1 MFQPFMKLDFT
12 IFDPNVE
19 QRSAI
24 NSIAA
29 FCESHHKPTFAL
41 NELLDQSVAP
51 EQRKTISDWLRPSR
65 RAVVLDYLLLLQEN
79 GTWRC
84 DQLIPESVPYHALR
98 LMPAFSKKF
107 GDHKVPSDNK
117 EFLSLV
123 YSGRARILGKPATAV
138 TPQLFAFIKER
149 LARCGLETLS
159 ADLSS
164 ISEIWDVFDDYEFQ
178 QLMGR
183 QP

>member
-1 MFQPFMKLDFT
+1 MKLDLT
-12 IFDPNVE
+12 IFEPDPG

-24 NSIAA
+24 DAIAA
-29 FCESHHKPTFAL
+29 YCASQHKSTFVL
-41 NELLDQSVAP
+41 DELLGQLHDPAA
-51 EQRKTISDWLRPSR
+51 RKTIGDWLKRNR
-65 RAVVLDYLLLLQEN
+65 RIVVLDYLLLLQEN

-98 LMPAFSKKF
+98 LMPTFSKKF
-107 GDHKVPSDNK
+107 GHRKVPSDNK
-117 EFLSLV
+117 EFLAMV
-123 YSGRARILGKPATAV
+123 YSGRARILGKPSTPV
-138 TPQLFAFIKER
+138 TPQIFAFIKER

>member
-1 MFQPFMKLDFT
+1 MKLDLT
-12 IFDPNVE
+12 IFEPDSG

-24 NSIAA
+24 DAIAA
-29 FCESHHKPTFAL
+29 FCDSQHKSTFVL
-41 NELLDQSVAP
+41 NDLLDQLGDPAA
-51 EQRKTISDWLRPSR
+51 RKTISDWLRPSR

-84 DQLIPESVPYHALR
+84 DQLVPESVPYHALR
-98 LMPAFSKKF
+98 LMPSFSKKF
-107 GDHKVPSDNK
+107 GDRKVPSDNK
-117 EFLSLV
+117 DFLSMV
-123 YSGRARILGKPATAV
+123 YSGRSRILGKPTKPV
-138 TPQLFAFIKER
+138 TPQIFAFIKER